1 LIGDDTTSSFIFK
14 VQFKHNFKNYIRGM
28 GENFPVNVGSFVIVK
43 CRNGE
48 DIGVVVAIL
57 TMAEFMTAREVTG
70 LSQDDEENEVG
81 LILRIASAQERKRL
95 PGKLKRENKILKSAV
110 QLANE
115 VHRLPMV
122 ITGAEYQFDS
132 LKLTIHYCSDVHVD
146 FRQFVRDLFL
156 ICRVRIWMKKINLC
170 HPFTAYEFASIGLA
184 TGLTVDST
192 C

>member
-1 LIGDDTTSSFIFK
+1 MKAIGET
-14 VQFKHNFKNYIRGM
+14 
-28 GENFPVNVGSFVIVK
+28 FPVDVGSFVIVK

-48 DIGVVVAIL
+48 DIGVVVEIML
-57 TMAEFMTAREVTG
+57 MSEFMATRAVTE

-81 LILRIASAQERKRL
+81 LILRIASPQERKRL
-95 PGKLKRENKILKSAV
+95 PAKLKRENKILKSAL
-110 QLANE
+110 QLAND
-115 VHRLPMV
+115 VHHLPMV
-122 ITGAEYQFDS
+122 IVGAEYQFDS

-170 HPFTAYEFASIGLA
+170 HPFTPYEFASIGLT
-184 TGLTVDST
+184 TGLIVDST